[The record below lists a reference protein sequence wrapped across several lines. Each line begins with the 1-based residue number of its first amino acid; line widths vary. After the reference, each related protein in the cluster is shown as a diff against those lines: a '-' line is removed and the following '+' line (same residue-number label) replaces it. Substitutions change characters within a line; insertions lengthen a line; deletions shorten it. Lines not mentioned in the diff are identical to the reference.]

1 MDNDPVDINSNHP
14 TEEHTRQMRERERKK
29 EEGKKKRNTQRR
41 EEAKVA
47 DRATRM
53 SWWPKG

>member
-1 MDNDPVDINSNHP
+1 
-14 TEEHTRQMRERERKK
+14 MRERERKK